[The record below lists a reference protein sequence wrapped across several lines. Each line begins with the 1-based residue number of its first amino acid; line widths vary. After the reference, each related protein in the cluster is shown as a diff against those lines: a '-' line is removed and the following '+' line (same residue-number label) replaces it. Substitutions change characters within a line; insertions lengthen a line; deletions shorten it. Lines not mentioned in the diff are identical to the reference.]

1 MQFEWDANKAATNR
15 RKHGVSFELA
25 ERVFLDPQRIEMLD
39 TRKDYGED
47 RWITIGFVEPQLLCV
62 VYTLRGD
69 DNITRLISARKA
81 DPNERAKYRQTHP

>member
-1 MQFEWDANKAATNR
+1 MQFEWDARKAATNL
-15 RKHGVSFELA
+15 RKHDVAFEDA
-25 ERVFLDPQRIEMLD
+25 ERVFLDPHRIERPD

-81 DPNERAKYRQTHP
+81 DKYERANYRQTHP